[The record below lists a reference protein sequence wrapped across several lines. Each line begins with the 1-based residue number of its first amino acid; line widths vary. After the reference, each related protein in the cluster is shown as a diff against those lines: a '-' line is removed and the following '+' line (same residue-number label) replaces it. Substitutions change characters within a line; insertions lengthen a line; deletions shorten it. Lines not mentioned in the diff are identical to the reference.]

1 MTIQPVSVRS
11 DLIDALQI
19 DLIGPIGTLGDHQ
32 EVLAQLPRRWYLTGF
47 LVPTDA
53 DDDQRLDETCNEE
66 LDQAAEPAGID
77 DSDTPEKTA
86 ARRSYLPSSMGL
98 SVLVPKDTDELDA
111 IVRFGEYWREEAE
124 VGKSARYVRKPQEEI
139 IKLRIG
145 KELSLIHISEPTR
158 PY

>member
-53 DDDQRLDETCNEE
+53 DDDQRLDDCLLYTS
-66 LDQAAEPAGID
+66 DAA
-77 DSDTPEKTA
+77 
-86 ARRSYLPSSMGL
+86 
-98 SVLVPKDTDELDA
+98 DE
-111 IVRFGEYWREEAE
+111 
-124 VGKSARYVRKPQEEI
+124 
-139 IKLRIG
+139 
-145 KELSLIHISEPTR
+145 
-158 PY
+158 